1 MAIKGILLGRR
12 GNYVADAV
20 ISHTPVYNTYFVVD
34 MVYGGYSLC
43 QTETFRFYNILY
55 QPAQTNMQIRQNQ

>member
-20 ISHTPVYNTYFVVD
+20 ISHTP
-34 MVYGGYSLC
+34 L
-43 QTETFRFYNILY
+43 Q
-55 QPAQTNMQIRQNQ
+55 